1 MVKVEN
7 ENESIARLEAALY
20 SAGRPLKIE
29 ELIAK
34 KLYFRPVDPLAS
46 TQFTY
51 SRFLVPAL
59 MNYEG
64 WAIFCDCDF
73 IFLDDIAKI
82 TENLDETKAV
92 YCVKHD
98 YTPKEK
104 HKMDGQKQ
112 TIYPRK
118 NWSSFILFNC
128 SHPKNKTLSIELVNK
143 ETGAYLHQ
151 FKWLED
157 NEIGS
162 LDERW
167 NWLEGWTSNHNQS
180 SPFAVHYTRGG
191 PWFKEW
197 QDVEFAKEWIEEHKS
212 GQTKFKTMRKQQA
225 EHPIELVGQKLR
237 KLMPWIAEGK
247 MVDKSKN

>member
-1 MVKVEN
+1 MNNLNIYVGYDSKEDIAYRVCKY
-7 ENESIARLEAALY
+7 SI
-20 SAGRPLKIE
+20 LKRSKSNIKITS
-29 ELIAK
+29 L
-34 KLYFRPVDPLAS
+34 KLYELVAKNLYKRDIDPLAS
-46 TQFTY
+46 TEFTY
-51 SRFLVPAL
+51 SRFLVPFL
-59 MNYEG
+59 NNYNG

-73 IFLDDIAKI
+73 IFFEDISNILIDIDKS
-82 TENLDETKAV
+82 KAV

-128 SHPKNKTLSIELVNK
+128 SHPSNKKLSVDLVNS
-143 ETGAYLHQ
+143 ETGSFLHQ

-167 NWLEGWTSNHNQS
+167 NWLEGWTSNHNNKK
-180 SPFAVHYTRGG
+180 PFAVHFTRGG
-191 PWFKEW
+191 PWFDEW
-197 QDVEFAKEWIEEHKS
+197 QDVEFAKEWINERDEYLSK
-212 GQTKFKTMRKQQA
+212 KF
-225 EHPIELVGQKLR
+225 I
-237 KLMPWIAEGK
+237 I
-247 MVDKSKN
+247 

>member
-1 MVKVEN
+1 MN
-7 ENESIARLEAALY
+7 ELFFFIGYDSKEDIAYRVCKYSLQKRSSIKLNIY
-20 SAGRPLKIE
+20 SLKIE

-34 KLYFRPVDPLAS
+34 KLYFRSIDPLAS

-59 MNYEG
+59 MNYKG

-73 IFLDDIAKI
+73 IFFDDISKI
-82 TENLDETKAV
+82 LTSLDSSKAI
-92 YCVKHD
+92 YCVQHD

-112 TIYPRK
+112 TLYPRK
-118 NWSSFILFNC
+118 NWSSFIVYNC
-128 SHPKNKTLSIELVNK
+128 AHPSNMKLTPEIVNS
-143 ETGAYLHQ
+143 ESGAFLHQ

-167 NWLEGWTSNHNQS
+167 NWLEGWTSNHNS
-180 SPFAVHYTRGG
+180 NFPYAVHYTRGG
-191 PWFKEW
+191 PWFQEW
-197 QDVEFAKEWIEEHKS
+197 QDVEFASEWIKERDEYLSK
-212 GQTKFKTMRKQQA
+212 KFSL
-225 EHPIELVGQKLR
+225 I
-237 KLMPWIAEGK
+237 
-247 MVDKSKN
+247 